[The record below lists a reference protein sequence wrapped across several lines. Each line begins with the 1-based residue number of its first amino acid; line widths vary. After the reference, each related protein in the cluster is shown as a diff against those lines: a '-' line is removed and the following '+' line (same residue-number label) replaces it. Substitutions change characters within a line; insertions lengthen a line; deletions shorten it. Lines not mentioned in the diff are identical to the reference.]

1 METTLASHRG
11 LLEAAELVKAAL
23 LFSNGWTS
31 TPPNPHNAAKIEN
44 EQTALQVQVPNNL
57 YPWSWIHLPSK

>member
-31 TPPNPHNAAKIEN
+31 TPPNPLNAAKIEN
-44 EQTALQVQVPNNL
+44 
-57 YPWSWIHLPSK
+57 